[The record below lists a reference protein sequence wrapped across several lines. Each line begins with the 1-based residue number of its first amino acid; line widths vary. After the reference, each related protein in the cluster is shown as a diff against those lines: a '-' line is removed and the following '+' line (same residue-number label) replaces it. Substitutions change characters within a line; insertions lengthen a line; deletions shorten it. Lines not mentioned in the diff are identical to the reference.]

1 MTIILAT
8 YVDVLELERQQV
20 DAGYWGQPELPDA
33 ELESEWNLLREDAH
47 RAVFGPTVEDV
58 MLEANQFVRTFKP
71 PQTPQE
77 AMHYAEKRQFDIS
90 NSTGGALRDW
100 FWHCVMIGACN
111 CNQTMFNR
119 LEIEKK
125 KEEHIMRKLGVSG
138 DPWLRANDRL
148 RHPRRD

>member
-1 MTIILAT
+1 
-8 YVDVLELERQQV
+8 
-20 DAGYWGQPELPDA
+20 
-33 ELESEWNLLREDAH
+33 
-47 RAVFGPTVEDV
+47 
-58 MLEANQFVRTFKP
+58 
-71 PQTPQE
+71 
-77 AMHYAEKRQFDIS
+77 
-90 NSTGGALRDW
+90 
-100 FWHCVMIGACN
+100 MIGACN